1 MLKRLGEKLLRLYC
15 HPDFQEDIL
24 GDLEEYFRVNSS
36 EKGEAYAERR
46 FLLDAVML
54 FRFSL
59 LRENWLSQKLIQTT
73 MVKNNFKMAYRS
85 MMRQKFYSFLNLT
98 GLAIGMAACI
108 FIAIFVK
115 EELSFDK
122 HFEDSDKIF
131 RIAGNLKFGDNVFN
145 LGFVPDPMA
154 KTVKEEFPE
163 VENAARTRGDAT
175 ILVSYN
181 NNYFRQT
188 NIAWADQEFF
198 SIFSIPLLRGDR
210 NHLLDEPN
218 TVVITESTAKKIFGS
233 EDPLNKVIRFNDE
246 LDIKVTG
253 VIQDIPDNT
262 HFKYNMFV
270 TMLNRADAR
279 QNVWLSNN
287 FTTYVKLNAKESK
300 ATVDGRFPDF
310 LMKHFA
316 EQVNQM
322 MGIKLEDAVA
332 NGALAA
338 TYFLQPVEDIYLY
351 SNMDFELRT
360 GGSIENVY
368 IFSIIGF
375 FILLIACINFMN
387 MATARASVRAKEVG
401 IRKVLG
407 SLKSQLINQ
416 FLMESILSSFI
427 AAIVAVI
434 MVTLLLPSFNTLTD
448 KQIVDPIFSMTGL
461 WPYLLI
467 STIMIGALAGVY
479 PAFVL
484 SSFSPSKVLKG
495 EVTQG
500 KKAGWMRN
508 ILVIIQFSTSIFL
521 IIGSAFIYNQLDYL
535 QHKELGFNKDQILVI
550 NETQLLG
557 NQLQAFKTELERN
570 PLVESVSVSGFIPAT
585 NIYNDSPFLSENATS
600 AEEGVSLQIWFVDQ
614 DYARTYDLKIE
625 DGRFFSKEFAS
636 DSSAMVLNEAAIKR
650 FGYTDNPIGRRI
662 KALNGNNIY
671 TIVGVVKDFHF
682 KSMTEEI
689 QPQVF
694 FLGNSPDNVSV
705 KFKANMTNEVLATT
719 KASWESFSGGKP
731 FEYDFLDQIFADSF
745 KNQIRVKTI
754 FSVFAVLAV
763 SIACLGLFGLAA
775 YVTEQRKKEIGI
787 RKVLGASMSTLLT
800 LLFRSFTF
808 LILIS
813 AVLAIPLAW
822 WYMDGWLSDFPF
834 RVDMNPLVF
843 IGSALGT
850 LFIALLT
857 VGYQSMTAARRNPI
871 ENLRNE

>member
-332 NGALAA
+332 SGALAA